1 MHGVVPGCIITAIIG
16 DITMVCTM
24 AITMDMCGMIHG
36 LTPISTVIIPVGIM
50 DITMLIILTILTSVL
65 VAQGG
70 EVVTGRFPTIV
81 PRHMRL
87 LDEARQARQERRA
100 QV

>member
-1 MHGVVPGCIITAIIG
+1 
-16 DITMVCTM
+16 MVCTM

-36 LTPISTVIIPVGIM
+36 LIPISTVIIPVGIM
-50 DITMLIILTILTSVL
+50 DITMLIILTSVL